1 LLRAP
6 AYGLQIAFT
15 GDERKDDMNKR
26 IPKLWMGMPA
36 IFLVGLVGT
45 ANAAAAPDSEQ
56 VAKLLSEAKTM
67 AFQLKE
73 DAVAME
79 GFTRMNVSW
88 ESHAVAINQVKDHI
102 NALVT
107 HETKLKEAKNAASPW
122 QKTAI
127 DRIVPYLDE
136 LEAYTFAVIERIND
150 QPKRL
155 FTDEYKD
162 FLAANADYSTD
173 LAAMIADFVDYGK
186 TRDRLERLA
195 NKLEIPKR

>member
-1 LLRAP
+1 
-6 AYGLQIAFT
+6 
-15 GDERKDDMNKR
+15 MNKR
-26 IPKLWMGMPA
+26 IPRLWMGTPA
-36 IFLVGLVGT
+36 ILLVGLAGT
-45 ANAAAAPDSEQ
+45 ANAAATHDSEQ

-67 AFQLKE
+67 SFQLKE

-88 ESHAVAINQVKDHI
+88 ESHAVAINQIKDHI
-102 NALVT
+102 NALVN
-107 HETKLKEAKNAASPW
+107 HEAKLKEANTASPW